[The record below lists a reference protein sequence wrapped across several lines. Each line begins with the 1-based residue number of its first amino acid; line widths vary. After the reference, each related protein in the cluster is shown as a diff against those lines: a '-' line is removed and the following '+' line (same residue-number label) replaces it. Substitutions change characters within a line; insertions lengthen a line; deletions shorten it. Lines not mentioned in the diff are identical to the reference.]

1 MPTPPTPSATTVFT
15 NAAGALLAHPA
26 GYAEVRYA
34 ANPLRIADLQPLLA
48 QLGQLLLQRGWYRI
62 LLDVRQLKPLSEAVK
77 QWTQANW
84 LTPVIA
90 RPASLAQATLLPTDV
105 FSRLGVQEL
114 QLGVSNGNRNRNF
127 SDEAAAHAYLNDL
140 PSQL

>member
-1 MPTPPTPSATTVFT
+1 MPTSAATTVFT
-15 NAAGALLAHPA
+15 NAAGTLLAHPA

-34 ANPLRIADLQPLLA
+34 PTPLRIADLQPLLT

-62 LLDVRQLKPLSEAVK
+62 LLDGRQLKPLSDAVK

-84 LTPVIA
+84 TAAGIA
-90 RPASLAQATLLPTDV
+90 RPAHLELATLLPTDV

-114 QLGVSNGNRNRNF
+114 QLGTTNGNRSRNF
-127 SDEAAAHAYLNDL
+127 SDEAAAHAYLTSL
-140 PSQL
+140 PS